1 MRGLNIHI
9 ITFHRALNYGA
20 VLQAYALYR
29 STAKLAPAGSGV
41 FILDHKNSHIDQLY
55 SLGPSGG
62 GPRALLAAA
71 AALPVNTTLAR
82 EKEASLQYLR
92 GIVGD

>member
-1 MRGLNIHI
+1 MNIHI

-29 STAKLAPAGSGV
+29 SAANLAPAGSGV

-55 SLGPSGG
+55 SLLPSGA
-62 GPRALLAAA
+62 GPRAF
-71 AALPVNTTLAR
+71 AR
-82 EKEASLQYLR
+82 RSGSFANQRHPRAGERSIASISARHRR
-92 GIVGD
+92 GLK